1 VPGEE
6 LLLREGEEIVAAI
19 YGMEGGLARIKL
31 PVDHRFKEFRARIRV
46 VASTGAEMPQAAL
59 RVYRNHPDNFDL
71 TVALSRIMFVY
82 LLFMALAAHLS
93 GVLNT
98 FKKFA
103 MPAAAPIILNIVLVS
118 ALGLIWVMGYKG
130 DLEIGKTLAWGVAI
144 AGLLQFV
151 ALWVACAHAQAAMT
165 VGKPIWN
172 PELKRLLFLMGPGV
186 IAAGIQQVNLLVG
199 GIIASFQQGAISIL
213 YYADRVN
220 QLPLGMIGIA
230 LGVVLLPEVTRRFR
244 SGREREAAA
253 SILKGMELAMLLT
266 LPAAV
271 AMMVIHE
278 PLISGLFEGRE
289 FDAEDVRKTGWAL
302 AGFALGL
309 PGYVLIKVL
318 QPVYFARENTKSPMI
333 MAGVA
338 VAVNIVCSI
347 VLFNLMRP
355 TGYGHVGIAIA
366 TAISAWVNVL
376 LLWKGMKG
384 FVVIPGPEKKKLLMM
399 LIASAGMGLA
409 VWLAAWALE
418 SWMEGAKWMKIAAV
432 GLMVGTGMTVY
443 AILVILLRAT
453 SVKEL
458 KAGFRKS

>member
-1 VPGEE
+1 
-6 LLLREGEEIVAAI
+6 
-19 YGMEGGLARIKL
+19 
-31 PVDHRFKEFRARIRV
+31 
-46 VASTGAEMPQAAL
+46 
-59 RVYRNHPDNFDL
+59 
-71 TVALSRIMFVY
+71 
-82 LLFMALAAHLS
+82 
-93 GVLNT
+93 
-98 FKKFA
+98 

-230 LGVVLLPEVTRRFR
+230 LGVVLLPEVTRCFR

-318 QPVYFARENTKSPMI
+318 QPVYFARENT
-333 MAGVA
+333 
-338 VAVNIVCSI
+338 
-347 VLFNLMRP
+347 
-355 TGYGHVGIAIA
+355 
-366 TAISAWVNVL
+366 
-376 LLWKGMKG
+376 
-384 FVVIPGPEKKKLLMM
+384 
-399 LIASAGMGLA
+399 
-409 VWLAAWALE
+409 
-418 SWMEGAKWMKIAAV
+418 
-432 GLMVGTGMTVY
+432 
-443 AILVILLRAT
+443 
-453 SVKEL
+453 
-458 KAGFRKS
+458 